1 MTRSIGEQ
9 IAWRTLNSIKTGVI
23 EAKRDYGYLVRLDNG
38 KCVIVHENSIIK
50 NGAPANK

>member
-9 IAWRTLNSIKTGVI
+9 IAWKTLNSIKTGVI

>member
-23 EAKRDYGYLVRLDNG
+23 EEKRDYGYLVCLDNG
-38 KCVIVHENSIIK
+38 KRVIVHENSIIK